1 MNSHFKTSFYTRP
14 LLLLMKHK
22 IPLWRRLTGARDADQ
37 NKIIPRIICNA
48 MHDLEKPRRWV
59 LAALAWLALMP
70 ALSWAQC
77 NTTATTTLSF
87 TDANPARPAGENWN
101 GHLQTGVPEPLG
113 VTRVSSSVLTGGNAT
128 SSLVVGTLNNAK
140 SLVWTSDF
148 SAANGVVNVTFNF
161 NRPLSNF
168 TVNLSDIDAS
178 RGALLGVDLDPNY
191 TDQVV
196 VTGANA
202 GTATLAT
209 DITLA
214 VVAGTASN
222 VAIAGNTATGVD
234 DNNAN
239 TNATVRATFATPI
252 TSLTLSYR
260 NGPGITDPDAQNIGI
275 DQMTWCR
282 LAPLAT
288 NVTTTTVPSTAVQ
301 TGISPLASAVDGA
314 VQNYFITSLPTRG
327 TLFYNSAGTTYTA
340 ITTIPTGGFSLTPAQ
355 ANSLRYTPDAT
366 YTGSVAATF
375 GYRVRDD
382 AALLSANTAT
392 YTIPLQPIASCGT
405 NPGTTTLAFGG
416 RPVGED
422 WMTHAAEAVPAGS
435 TATLISSG
443 NYQTGA
449 ATASLLEINTVNSPT
464 LTWNNDYAPGSTKT
478 SQVTFSFTR
487 PVSNFTVQVQD
498 IDAGGDFIDQVTFQ
512 GNNGTTPVT
521 PLLTAANPGAGITTI
536 SGNVATGQNIT
547 GSPVDGTVTAY
558 FSAPITSL
566 TIIYNNAS
574 AATDG
579 ANQLIGIDQMTWC
592 RALPTAVDV
601 TSAALLNSIGTA
613 GISPLA
619 SLADNV
625 PVTYTLTSVPTA
637 AQGVLSYN
645 SGGTTYTNI
654 TAAGQVLTAAQA
666 ASLRFT
672 PTAGFSGNATFTY
685 RVTDALNNL
694 STSTATYTIP
704 VVNAPCLTA
713 TAELNFRTSTPVPD
727 DWKAH
732 AAVPVGNALTT
743 VGTSNYQIAAG
754 ATTSTFSVLSGT
766 ATNNINAVQTLA
778 WVTDYANQTNNTASV
793 TFNFSRPVSNYS
805 MRVQDIDRN
814 EVSGGAAF
822 IDQVTF
828 AGSNGGTQVLPALT
842 AAGATNTVLIN
853 GNVATGTTNVAN
865 VTDGTVVAYF
875 ASPITS
881 ITLTYRNTST
891 FSADPTINGIGI
903 ELLNFC
909 RLAPVAADVTNTSR
923 PAGQGAAPINP
934 LSATAP
940 DGTITSYTIA
950 ALPPASQG
958 TFFVN
963 GVALT
968 ASTLTLTPA
977 QATQLSFAPAAGFS
991 GNAGFSYTAT
1001 DNAGA
1006 VSNVATYSV
1015 PVTNP
1020 GAPGTPAPCGTPGK
1034 DGSPTITA
1042 NPDTYYPST
1051 TTQALAVGATT
1062 INVGTAVIGGTTTT
1076 PTTIVKGDLLLVIQ
1090 MQGADIDFSNSNSY
1104 GDGVAGGGASGNLS
1118 TNFTAGTYEY
1128 VVASN
1133 ATAIAAAT
1141 GGAITLATPLVNSY
1155 VNAPATATAGPRRF
1169 QVIRVP
1175 QYGNLTLGG
1184 TLAATP
1190 WNGTTGGVLVLD
1202 VAGQTNF
1209 SGNTITAAGRGF
1221 RGGGGRT
1228 QGTTNYDATDYVNL
1242 TATDLN
1248 AQKGEGTAGTPR
1260 FVNVPTTVN
1269 DATTNATV
1277 SGGTDFYP
1285 ASSTSRGAPGN
1296 AGGGANDNVNNS
1308 GGGGGANG
1316 GFGGRGGDSFSGVK
1330 PIGGEPGASFALA
1343 SSSRLVLGG
1352 GGGAGTT
1359 NNSTG
1364 TPGAG
1369 AASSGAAGGG
1379 IVLLRTGTIIGNGL
1393 ISANGGAANSSAAD
1407 DGSGGGGAGGSILVT
1422 ANSPAGLAGLTLTA
1436 NGGAGGSNSGG
1447 TAGTHGPGGGG
1458 GGVILTNG
1466 SVASA
1471 LAAGAANGTTQGNIA
1486 YGAAAGLNG
1495 VVNTQI
1501 SLSIAGSTVGTT
1513 CAADVTTAL
1522 AGPATL
1528 APAMPSGTYKVTFTN
1543 EGPATATNVTRTVTL
1558 PAGATNIIVNGAPY
1572 SPTTANTIDFG
1583 TAASVASGASS
1594 TFTFSFTPA
1603 TTATGSASIISNVAT
1618 ASGQGSDTAPNSST
1632 INASIAPVANVATT
1646 ISAGAPVAAGTPA
1659 SVATA
1664 PKFTV
1669 NFTNNGPSPAA
1680 GVVASVQLPRGLT
1693 NVTASNGG
1701 VYSPTTGLVTYAGLT
1716 SLGNAATTTSLIN
1729 FDAPFSTP
1737 VAATASISTTTS
1749 EAGQTAD
1756 DQASTSYGITPAFDL
1771 ATTISGPAAAVATD
1785 LVTLNL
1791 TMTNNGPSAVPN
1803 AVQTAQLATGLSS
1816 VFVSNGGFYNSGA
1829 AATSV
1834 TYGGVAYTVP
1844 AGGVIYPPLAN
1855 LPSGQTVTNSV
1866 SFAMPGTAFKPTAS
1880 VSTTTTGE
1888 TALANNSA
1896 NLNNAAT
1903 NTAPAA
1909 TLNVASPTGNPANVY
1924 TTLSATTAPNT
1935 NNVTVSVVTGNRGG
1949 LGSTSASGIVET
1961 VQLLP
1966 GLSNVAITDSTGAPL
1981 PGASYNATTGVV
1993 TFASISLNSGAK
2005 LRNLITFTAPAGVG
2019 NNGQLLLT
2027 AAVAT
2032 ANLDPVPADNVAATT
2047 VAIRPTTDL
2056 AVSLTGPSTATVGQP
2071 VQYTA
2076 TLLNNGPMTAS
2087 GYNANGTLTS
2097 GIFTTVQLPVGLS
2110 GVTVTN
2116 AAGTTVTGASYDATT
2131 GLVTLPA
2138 PTTLATGA
2146 TRTYNLSFIAPA
2158 QTLAIRA
2165 SVSSATTDVTLTNN
2179 SATVI
2184 TTVTPTADLVT
2195 SVAGPATAP
2204 VGNPVTYTLNTAN
2217 NGASVAT
2224 TVVPTL
2230 QLPAGF
2236 AAATLQVNGGTGT
2249 PGTGTTVNYPDGAT
2263 YDTATGLVTFPATAS
2278 LAAGANVA
2286 NRVTFLMP
2294 SPASGQVS
2302 GVGTAT
2308 SATADLTPGNN
2319 GSSVATSIAP
2329 ATTTTADLV
2338 ATVSGSPA
2346 PVAAGSPVTFTAIF
2360 GNNGAGTATN
2370 VLPTL
2375 QLPAGLTGLTVSDNG
2390 TYSPA
2395 TGLVTWPAILSQA
2408 PNSQVSYTATFPAPA
2423 NGPLVAL
2430 VGVSSDTSEP
2440 NTTAALTNNA
2450 NTGTVIVNAFFD
2462 VVTRISGPA
2471 AALAGTS
2478 QTYTVTTLDNGPS
2491 AVPNT
2496 VGSPTIQKVTVPA
2509 GQVPTNIT
2517 GGGVYSS
2524 TDNTITWTITAA
2536 QATGPAGAVTNSYT
2550 IVQPAGGYAPVATVS
2565 TPGDSNFDPT
2575 GNTATV
2581 TTALPNQQPTAVAVV
2596 NALRSPTGNTAAN
2609 STTAPFGQLI
2619 SPLAALDPENAL
2631 SATAPYTITTIPTTA
2646 QGTLYYLNGGTYT
2659 AITGV
2664 QNLTAAQAGTL
2675 RFLPALGYVGNAAF
2689 TYLATDNAGNQSP
2702 AVTYTLPVGT
2712 DLSATYATY
2721 NTAKGGASPYVTGDV
2736 LAQATDPNATTYTST
2751 GALYNTTTGAQ
2762 LANTNNG
2769 LSNAVLTSG
2778 TLPSGV
2784 SLDPA
2789 TGRIYVSNA
2798 AALVNN
2804 NTAQNYTVSVTT
2816 TDAFGGVTTVPVTFS
2831 LGASPLPVVLSAF
2844 TATAVANRDAQ
2855 LAWTTASE
2863 LNSAAFEV
2871 ERSFDGTTF
2880 TKLGQLA
2887 AKGTTLSPSAYAFLD
2902 KGVASLANGPV
2913 YYRLKQV
2920 DRDAKFAYSPVRTVA
2935 FTKAAGAS
2943 LSLFPNPAQTTTKL
2957 DLTSLPAAST
2967 YQVTLLDA
2975 TGRAVRSLTL
2985 AGGQVQPLEL
2995 STLASGTYFVL
3006 VTGTQADGAP
3016 LRQSLRL
3023 TKE

>member
-1 MNSHFKTSFYTRP
+1 
-14 LLLLMKHK
+14 
-22 IPLWRRLTGARDADQ
+22 
-37 NKIIPRIICNA
+37 
-48 MHDLEKPRRWV
+48 
-59 LAALAWLALMP
+59 MP
-70 ALSWAQC
+70 AATWAQC
-77 NTTATTTLSF
+77 NTSATTTLSF
-87 TDANPARPAGENWN
+87 TDANPARPIGENWN
-101 GHLQTGVPEPLG
+101 GHLPTGVPELLG
-113 VTRVSSSVLTGGNAT
+113 ATRVSSSALTGGSAT
-128 SSLVVGTLNNAK
+128 SSLVVNTLNSAK
-140 SLVWTSDF
+140 TLVWSSDF

-161 NRPLSNF
+161 SRPLSNF
-168 TVNLSDIDAS
+168 TVDLANIDAS
-178 RGALLGVDLDPNY
+178 RGAVLGLDLDPNY

-202 GTATLAT
+202 ATATLAT
-209 DITLA
+209 DISLA

-222 VAIAGNTATGVD
+222 VAIAGNTATGID
-234 DNNAN
+234 DNNAS

-260 NGPGITDPDAQNIGI
+260 NGPGITDPDAQTISI

-288 NVTTTTVPSTAVQ
+288 DQTTATVPSTAVQ
-301 TGISPLASAVDGA
+301 TGINPLTSAVDGA

-327 TLFYNSAGTTYTA
+327 TLFYNLAGTYTP
-340 ITTIPTGGFSLTPAQ
+340 ITTLPTGGVSLTPAQ
-355 ANSLRYTPDAT
+355 ANSLRYTPDAA
-366 YTGSVAATF
+366 YTGNVAATF
-375 GYRVRDD
+375 TYRVRDD
-382 AALLSANTAT
+382 ANLLSANTST
-392 YTIPLQPIASCGT
+392 YSIPLQYIASCGT
-405 NPGTTTLAFGG
+405 NPGTTTLSFGT
-416 RPVGED
+416 RTAGED
-422 WMTHAAEAVPAGS
+422 WKAHVAEAVPAGA

-443 NYQTGA
+443 NYQNGA
-449 ATASLLEINTVNSPT
+449 AATSTLQTGPVNSAT
-464 LTWNNDYAPGSTKT
+464 LQWNNDYAAGSTKT
-478 SQVTFSFTR
+478 SQVTFTFTR
-487 PVSNFTVQVQD
+487 ALANFTVQVQD
-498 IDAGGDFIDQVTFQ
+498 IDAGTDFVDQVTFQ
-512 GNNGTTPVT
+512 GANGATAVT
-521 PLLTAANPGAGITTI
+521 PLLSAANPGAGITTI
-536 SGNVATGQNIT
+536 SGNVATGQNPTI
-547 GSPVDGTVTAY
+547 SPVDGTVTAY
-558 FSAPITSL
+558 FSNPITTL
-566 TIIYNNAS
+566 TISYNNATGS
-574 AATDG
+574 ADG
-579 ANQLIGIDQMTWC
+579 ASQFIGIDQMTWC

-613 GISPLA
+613 SISALA

-625 PVTYTLTSVPTA
+625 PVTYTLTSLPLAGT
-637 AQGVLSYN
+637 QGVLSYN
-645 SGGTTYTNI
+645 SSGTTYTNI

-672 PTAGFSGNATFTY
+672 PVASSSGNVTFNY
-685 RVTDALNNL
+685 RTTDALGNL
-694 STSTATYTIP
+694 SSNTAAYTIP
-704 VVNAPCLTA
+704 VVNAPCATA

-732 AAVPVGNALTT
+732 AAVPVGNSLTT
-743 VGTSNYQIAAG
+743 VGTSNYQTPAS
-754 ATTSTFSVLSGT
+754 ATTTTLSVVAGT

-778 WVTDYANQTNNTASV
+778 WVTDYANQTENTSSV

-814 EVSGGAAF
+814 EVSGSAAF

-828 AGSNGGTQVLPALT
+828 VGANGGTTVLPALT
-842 AAGATNTVLIN
+842 AVGTTNTVLLT
-853 GNVATGTTNVAN
+853 GNTATGTANVAN

-881 ITLTYRNTST
+881 LTLTYRNTST
-891 FSADPTINGIGI
+891 FAADPTTNGIGI

-909 RLAPVAADVTNTSR
+909 RLAPVATDVANTSR
-923 PAGQGAAPINP
+923 PSGQGAAPTNP

-940 DGTITSYTIA
+940 DGTIASYTIT
-950 ALPPASQG
+950 ALPSASQG

-977 QATQLSFAPAAGFS
+977 QAAQLSFAPAAGFS

-1001 DNAGA
+1001 DNAGV
-1006 VSNVATYSV
+1006 VSNPATYTV
-1015 PVTNP
+1015 PVTST
-1020 GAPGTPAPCGTPGK
+1020 GATGTPAPCATAGK
-1034 DGSPTITA
+1034 DGSPTISS

-1051 TTQALAVGATT
+1051 TAQTLAVGAVT
-1062 INVGTAVIGGTTTT
+1062 INVATATVGGTTTT
-1076 PTTIVKGDLLLVIQ
+1076 PTSIVKGDLLLVIQ

-1104 GDGVAGGGASGNLS
+1104 GDGVTGGGASGNLP

-1133 ATAIAAAT
+1133 ATPIAAAT
-1141 GGAITLATPLVNSY
+1141 GGAITLATGLVNSY
-1155 VNAPATATAGPRRF
+1155 VNAPATTTAGPRRF

-1228 QGTTNYDATDYVNL
+1228 QSVTNYDATDYVNL

-1277 SGGTDFYP
+1277 SSGTDFYP
-1285 ASSTSRGAPGN
+1285 GSSTSRGAPGN

-1316 GFGGRGGDSFSGVK
+1316 GFGGRGGDNFTGNK
-1330 PIGGEPGASFALA
+1330 AIGGEPGASFGLA

-1352 GGGAGTT
+1352 GGGAGTN

-1364 TPGAG
+1364 TPGTG

-1379 IVLLRTGTIIGNGL
+1379 IVLLRTGTIIGTGT
-1393 ISANGGAANSSAAD
+1393 ISANGSNANSSAAD

-1422 ANSPAGLAGLTLTA
+1422 ANSPAGLASLTLTA
-1436 NGGAGGSNSGG
+1436 NGGTGGTNTGG
-1447 TAGTHGPGGGG
+1447 TAGLTNSAGPHGPGGGGG

-1471 LAAGAANGTTQGNIA
+1471 LAAGAANGTTQGTSA
-1486 YGAAAGLNG
+1486 FGAAAGLNG
-1495 VVNTQI
+1495 IVNTQI
-1501 SLSIAGSTVGTT
+1501 SPSIAGSTVGTT

-1528 APAMPSGTYKVTFTN
+1528 APAQPSGAYKATFTN
-1543 EGPATATNVTRTVTL
+1543 EGPATAINVTRTVTL
-1558 PAGATNIIVNGAPY
+1558 PAGATNIILNGAPY

-1583 TAASVASGASS
+1583 TAASVASGSSS

-1603 TTATGSASIISNVAT
+1603 TTATGSAFIVSNVAT
-1618 ASGQGSDTAPNSST
+1618 ASGQGSDTAPNTST
-1632 INASIAPVANVATT
+1632 INATIPPVANVATT
-1646 ISAGAPVAAGTPA
+1646 ISAGTPVAAGTLA

-1680 GVVASVQLPRGLT
+1680 SVVASVQLPRGLT
-1693 NVTASNGG
+1693 NVTATNGG

-1716 SLGNAATTTSLIN
+1716 SLNNSVTTTSLIN
-1729 FDAPFSTP
+1729 FDAPLSTP

-1756 DQASTSYGITPAFDL
+1756 DQASASYGITPAFDL
-1771 ATTISGPAAAVATD
+1771 ATTLSGPASAVATD

-1791 TMTNNGPSAVPN
+1791 TMTNNGPSTVPN
-1803 AVQTAQLATGLSS
+1803 AVQTAQLATGLSN
-1816 VFVSNGGFYNSGA
+1816 VFVSNGGFYNTGT
-1829 AATSV
+1829 AATTV
-1834 TYGGVAYTVP
+1834 TYGGVAYNVP
-1844 AGGVIYPPLAN
+1844 AGGVIYPPLPN

-1866 SFAMPGTAFKPTAS
+1866 SFAMPATAFKPTAN

-1896 NLNNAAT
+1896 NLNNTAT
-1903 NTAPAA
+1903 NTDPAA
-1909 TLNVASPTGNPANVY
+1909 TLNVASPTGSPANVY
-1924 TTLSATTAPNT
+1924 TTLRATATAT

-1961 VQLLP
+1961 VLLLP
-1966 GLSNVAITDSTGAPL
+1966 GLSNVAITDSTGATL
-1981 PGASYNATTGVV
+1981 PGASYNATTGLV
-1993 TFASISLNSGAK
+1993 TFAGISLTSGAK
-2005 LRNLITFTAPAGVG
+2005 VRNLITFTAPAGVG

-2032 ANLDPVPADNVAATT
+2032 TNLDPVPADNMAATT
-2047 VAIRPTTDL
+2047 VAISPTTDL
-2056 AVSLTGPSTATVGQP
+2056 AIALTGPGTATVGQP

-2076 TLLNNGPMTAS
+2076 TLTNNGPMMAS

-2116 AAGTTVTGASYDATT
+2116 AAGTIITGASYAAST
-2131 GLVTLPA
+2131 GLVTLPS
-2138 PTTLATGA
+2138 PTTLIAGA

-2158 QTLAIRA
+2158 QTLTVRT
-2165 SVSSATTDVTLTNN
+2165 SVSSAATDAVLTNN
-2179 SATVI
+2179 SAAVT

-2224 TVVPTL
+2224 TVAPTL
-2230 QLPAGF
+2230 QLPGGF
-2236 AAATLQVNGGTGT
+2236 SGTTLQVNGSTGT
-2249 PGTGTTVNYPDGAT
+2249 PGTGTTVTYPGGAT
-2263 YDTATGLVTFPATAS
+2263 YDTSTGLVTFPTTAS
-2278 LAAGANVA
+2278 LAAGASIT

-2294 SPASGQVS
+2294 SPASGQVA
-2302 GVGTAT
+2302 GVATAT

-2338 ATVSGSPA
+2338 ATVSGTPA
-2346 PVAAGSPVTFTAIF
+2346 PATAGSSVTFTALF
-2360 GNNGAGTATN
+2360 GNSGTGTASN

-2375 QLPAGLTGLTVSDNG
+2375 QLPAGLNNVIMSDNG
-2390 TYSPA
+2390 TYNA
-2395 TGLVTWPAILSQA
+2395 TTGLVTWPAILSQGA
-2408 PNSQVSYTATFPAPA
+2408 NSQVSYTATFPAPA
-2423 NGPLVAL
+2423 NGPVVAIAS
-2430 VGVSSDTSEP
+2430 VSSDTSEP
-2440 NTTAALTNNA
+2440 NTAAAQANNVG
-2450 NTGTVIVNAFFD
+2450 TGTVTVNASYD

-2471 AALAGTS
+2471 TALAGTS

-2496 VGSPTIQKVTVPA
+2496 VASPTTQKVTVPA

-2536 QATGPAGAVTNSYT
+2536 QAAGPAGAVTNSFT
-2550 IVQPAGGYAPVATVS
+2550 IVQPTGGYAPTATVA
-2565 TPGDSNFDPT
+2565 TPGDSNFDPL
-2575 GNTATV
+2575 GNTASV
-2581 TTALPNQQPTAVAVV
+2581 TTSLPNQVPTAVAVV
-2596 NALRSPTGNTAAN
+2596 NALRSPAGNTAAN
-2609 STTAPFGQLI
+2609 SPTAPFGQLI
-2619 SPLAALDPENAL
+2619 TPLAALDPESAL
-2631 SATAPYTITTIPTTA
+2631 SSSAPFTITTIPTTA
-2646 QGTLYYLNGGTYT
+2646 QGTLYYSNGGTYT

-2675 RFLPALGYVGNAAF
+2675 RFLPTLGYVGNATF
-2689 TYLATDNAGNQSP
+2689 TYLATDNGGNQSP

-2712 DLSATYATY
+2712 DLSTTYATY
-2721 NTAKGGASPYVTGDV
+2721 NSAKGGASPYATGDV
-2736 LAQATDPNATTYTST
+2736 LAQATDPNATTYNSA
-2751 GALYNTTTGAQ
+2751 GALYNATTGAQ
-2762 LANTNNG
+2762 LAGTSNG
-2769 LSNAVLTSG
+2769 LSNAVLASG

-2784 SLDPA
+2784 SLDPT
-2789 TGRIYVSNA
+2789 TGRLYVSNA
-2798 AALVNN
+2798 AALVDNA
-2804 NTAQNYTVSVTT
+2804 TAQTYTVRVTT
-2816 TDAFGGVTTVPVTFS
+2816 TDAYGGVTTVPVTFS
-2831 LGASPLPVVLSAF
+2831 LGARPLPVVLTAF
-2844 TATAVANRDAQ
+2844 TASAVANRYAQ
-2855 LAWTTASE
+2855 LSWTTASE
-2863 LNSAAFEV
+2863 VNSAYFDV
-2871 ERSFDGTTF
+2871 ERSLNGSTFD
-2880 TKLGQLA
+2880 KLDQLA
-2887 AKGTTLSPSAYAFLD
+2887 AKGTTASPSAYAFTD
-2902 KGVASLANGPV
+2902 KGVASLAAGAV

-2920 DRDAKFAYSPVRTVA
+2920 DLDGKFSYSPVRTVA

-2943 LSLFPNPAQTTTKL
+2943 LSLFPNPAQTATKL
-2957 DLTSLPAAST
+2957 DLTSLPATAT
-2967 YQVTLLDA
+2967 YQVTLLDV
-2975 TGRAVRSLTL
+2975 TGRTVRTLSL
-2985 AGGQVQPLEL
+2985 AGGQVQPLEI
-2995 STLASGTYFVL
+2995 STLAAGTYYVL
-3006 VTGTQADGAP
+3006 VTGTQPDGSP

>member
-1 MNSHFKTSFYTRP
+1 MKGKILFHPRANTRP
-14 LLLLMKHK
+14 SALQ
-22 IPLWRRLTGARDADQ
+22 RST
-37 NKIIPRIICNA
+37 IPRSGAGNIQNVV
-48 MHDLEKPRRWV
+48 RT
-59 LAALAWLALMP
+59 AALALATWLALAP
-70 ALSWAQC
+70 AATWAQC

-140 SLVWTSDF
+140 TLAWTSDF

-168 TVNLSDIDAS
+168 TVNLTDIDAS

-196 VTGANA
+196 VTGAN
-202 GTATLAT
+202 GTTATLTT
-209 DITLA
+209 DISLA

-239 TNATVRATFATPI
+239 TSATVRATFATPI

-260 NGPGITDPDAQNIGI
+260 NGPGVTDPDAQNIGI

-301 TGISPLASAVDGA
+301 TGINPLASAVDGA
-314 VQNYFITSLPTRG
+314 VQNYVITSLPTRG
-327 TLFYNSAGTTYTA
+327 TLFYNLAGTYTA
-340 ITTIPTGGFSLTPAQ
+340 ITSIPAGGFSLTPAQ
-355 ANSLRYTPDAT
+355 ASSLRYTPDAT
-366 YTGSVAATF
+366 YTGNVAATF

-422 WMTHAAEAVPAGS
+422 WMAHTAEAVPAGS

-443 NYQTGA
+443 NYQSGA
-449 ATASLLEINTVNSPT
+449 TTASLLQVNTVNSPT

-487 PVSNFTVQVQD
+487 PLSNFTVQVQD

-512 GNNGTTPVT
+512 GTNGTAPVT

-558 FSAPITSL
+558 FSTPITSL

-579 ANQLIGIDQMTWC
+579 GNQLIGIDQMTWC

-613 GISPLA
+613 SISPLA

-625 PVTYTLTSVPTA
+625 PVTYTLTSIPTA

-645 SGGTTYTNI
+645 SGTTYTNI
-654 TAAGQVLTAAQA
+654 AAAGLVLTAAQA

-672 PTAGFSGNATFTY
+672 PVANFSGNATFTY

-694 STSTATYTIP
+694 STNTATYTIP
-704 VVNAPCLTA
+704 VVNAPCTAA

-732 AAVPVGNALTT
+732 AAVPVGNSLTT
-743 VGTSNYQIAAG
+743 VSTSNYQIAAG
-754 ATTSTFSVLSGT
+754 ATTNTFSVLSGT

-828 AGSNGGTQVLPALT
+828 AGANGATPVLPALT
-842 AAGATNTVLIN
+842 AAGTTNTVLIN
-853 GNVATGTTNVAN
+853 GNVATGTANVAN

-923 PAGQGAAPINP
+923 PAGQGAAAINP

-968 ASTLTLTPA
+968 AATLTLTPA
-977 QATQLSFAPAAGFS
+977 QAAQLSFAPAAGFS

-1006 VSNVATYSV
+1006 VSNVATYTV

-1020 GAPGTPAPCGTPGK
+1020 GAPGAPAPCGTPGK
-1034 DGSPTITA
+1034 DGSPTIA
-1042 NPDTYYPST
+1042 SNPDTYYPST
-1051 TTQALAVGATT
+1051 TAQTLAVGATT

-1104 GDGVAGGGASGNLS
+1104 GDGVAGGGASGNLN

-1133 ATAIAAAT
+1133 ATAIGAAT

-1316 GFGGRGGDSFSGVK
+1316 GAGGRGGDSFSGVK
-1330 PIGGEPGASFALA
+1330 PIGGEPGASFAPA

-1379 IVLLRTGTIIGNGL
+1379 IVLLRTGTITGTGT
-1393 ISANGGAANSSAAD
+1393 ISANGGSANSSAAD

-1447 TAGTHGPGGGG
+1447 TAGTHGPGGGGG

-1528 APAMPSGTYKVTFTN
+1528 APAQPSGTYKVTFTN

-1558 PAGATNIIVNGAPY
+1558 PAGATNIILNGAPY

-1583 TAASVASGASS
+1583 TAASVASGSSS

-1603 TTATGSASIISNVAT
+1603 TTATGSAFIVSNVAT
-1618 ASGQGSDTAPNSST
+1618 DSGQGSDTAPNSST
-1632 INASIAPVANVATT
+1632 INATIPPVANVATT
-1646 ISAGAPVAAGTPA
+1646 ISAGAPVAAGTLA

-1716 SLGNAATTTSLIN
+1716 SLGTNATTTSLIN
-1729 FDAPFSTP
+1729 FDAPLSTP

-1756 DQASTSYGITPAFDL
+1756 DQASASYSLTPAFDL
-1771 ATTISGPAAAVATD
+1771 ATTLSGPASAVATD
-1785 LVTLNL
+1785 LVTLHL

-1803 AVQTAQLATGLSS
+1803 AVQTAQLATGLSN

-1829 AATSV
+1829 AATTV

-1903 NTAPAA
+1903 TAPAA
-1909 TLNVASPTGNPANVY
+1909 TLNVASPAGNPANVY

-1966 GLSNVAITDSTGAPL
+1966 GLPNVAITDSTGAPL
-1981 PGASYNATTGVV
+1981 PGASYNATTGLV
-1993 TFASISLNSGAK
+1993 TFASISLNSGTK

-2032 ANLDPVPADNVAATT
+2032 ANLDPVPADNMAATT

-2056 AVSLTGPSTATVGQP
+2056 ATTLTGPSTATVGQP

-2076 TLLNNGPMTAS
+2076 TFTNNGPMTAS

-2097 GIFTTVQLPVGLS
+2097 GIFATAQLPVGLS
-2110 GVTVTN
+2110 GVTVTD
-2116 AAGTTVTGASYDATT
+2116 ATGTTVTGATYSATT
-2131 GLVTLPA
+2131 GLVAFPS
-2138 PTTLATGA
+2138 PTSEMAGVTQV
-2146 TRTYNLSFIAPA
+2146 YNLRFIAPA
-2158 QTLAIRA
+2158 QTLTVRT
-2165 SVSSATTDVTLTNN
+2165 SVSSATTDATLANN
-2179 SATVI
+2179 SAAVT

-2236 AAATLQVNGGTGT
+2236 SAATLQVNGGTGT
-2249 PGTGTTVNYPDGAT
+2249 PGTGTTVNYPGGAT
-2263 YDTATGLVTFPATAS
+2263 YDTSTGLVTFPTTAS
-2278 LAAGANVA
+2278 LAAGASVA
-2286 NRVTFLMP
+2286 NRVAFLMP
-2294 SPASGQVS
+2294 SLASGQVTA
-2302 GVGTAT
+2302 VGTAT

-2319 GSSVATSIAP
+2319 DSSVATSIAP

-2338 ATVSGSPA
+2338 ATVSGTPA
-2346 PVAAGSPVTFTAIF
+2346 PVTAGSPVTFTALF
-2360 GNNGAGTATN
+2360 GNNGTGTATN

-2375 QLPAGLTGLTVSDNG
+2375 QLPAGLANVTVSDNG

-2395 TGLVTWPAILSQA
+2395 TGLVTWPAILSQG
-2408 PNSQVSYTATFPAPA
+2408 PNSQVSYTAAFPAPA
-2423 NGPLVAL
+2423 NGPVLAV
-2430 VGVSSDTSEP
+2430 VSVSSDTSEP
-2440 NTTAALTNNA
+2440 NTIAAQTNNA
-2450 NTGTVIVNAFFD
+2450 NTGTVIVNASYD

-2524 TDNTITWTITAA
+2524 TDNTITWTISAA
-2536 QATGPAGAVTNSYT
+2536 QAAGPAGAVTNSYT
-2550 IVQPAGGYAPVATVS
+2550 IVQPAGGYAPTATVS
-2565 TPGDSNFDPT
+2565 TPGDSNLDPL
-2575 GNTATV
+2575 GNTASV
-2581 TTALPNQQPTAVAVV
+2581 TTALPNQQPTAVAIV

-2609 STTAPFGQLI
+2609 SPTAPFGQLI

-2631 SATAPYTITTIPTTA
+2631 SNSAPYTITTIPATA

-2659 AITGV
+2659 AIAGV

-2675 RFLPALGYVGNAAF
+2675 RFVPALSYVGNAAF

-2712 DLSATYATY
+2712 DLTATYATY
-2721 NTAKGGASPYVTGDV
+2721 NAAKGGASPYVTGDV
-2736 LAQATDPNATTYTST
+2736 LAQATDPNATTYTSA

-2784 SLDPA
+2784 SLDPV

-2804 NTAQNYTVSVTT
+2804 NTAQNYTVSITT
-2816 TDAFGGVTTVPVTFS
+2816 TDAYGGVTTVPVTFS
-2831 LGASPLPVVLSAF
+2831 LGARPLPVVLSAF
-2844 TATAVANRDAQ
+2844 TASAVANRDAQ
-2855 LAWTTASE
+2855 LTWTTASE
-2863 LNSAAFEV
+2863 LNSAYFDV
-2871 ERSFDGTTF
+2871 ERSLDGTSF
-2880 TKLGQLA
+2880 TKVGQLA
-2887 AKGTTLSPSAYAFLD
+2887 AKGTTISPTAYAFTD
-2902 KGVASLANGPV
+2902 KGVASLATGTV
-2913 YYRLKQV
+2913 YYRLHQV
-2920 DRDAKFAYSPVRTVA
+2920 DRDGKAAYSPVRTVA

-2957 DLTSLPAAST
+2957 DLTALPATAS

-2975 TGRAVRSLTL
+2975 TGRQVRTLTL
-2985 AGGQVQPLEL
+2985 GGGQLQPLEL
-2995 STLASGTYFVL
+2995 SSLATGTYFVL
-3006 VTGTQADGAP
+3006 VTGTQADGSP

>member
-1 MNSHFKTSFYTRP
+1 
-14 LLLLMKHK
+14 
-22 IPLWRRLTGARDADQ
+22 
-37 NKIIPRIICNA
+37 
-48 MHDLEKPRRWV
+48 LEQPRRWV
-59 LAALAWLALMP
+59 LAALAWLALLP
-70 ALSWAQC
+70 ALGWAQC
-77 NTTATTTLSF
+77 NTAATTTLSF
-87 TDANPARPAGENWN
+87 TDANAARPIGENWN

-113 VTRVSSSVLTGGNAT
+113 VTRVSSSVLTGGNAA
-128 SSLVVGTLNNAK
+128 SSLVVGRLNGAK
-140 SLVWTSDF
+140 TLVWSSDF
-148 SAANGVVNVTFNF
+148 SAADEVVNVTFNF
-161 NRPLSNF
+161 SRPLSNF
-168 TVNLSDIDAS
+168 TVDIADIDAS
-178 RGALLGVDLDPNY
+178 RGALLGLDLDPNY

-196 VTGANA
+196 VTGAN
-202 GTATLAT
+202 GGNATTLSA
-209 DITLA
+209 ISLA
-214 VVAGTASN
+214 VAGGTASS

-234 DNNAN
+234 DNNGN
-239 TNATVRATFATPI
+239 TSATVRATFATPI

-260 NGPGITDPDAQNIGI
+260 NGPGITDPDGQTIGI
-275 DQMTWCR
+275 NQMTWCR

-288 NVTTTTVPSTAVQ
+288 SVTTTTVPSTAVQ

-327 TLFYNSAGTTYTA
+327 TLFYNSTGTTYTA
-340 ITTIPTGGFSLTPAQ
+340 ITTIPAGGFSLTPAQ
-355 ANSLRYTPDAT
+355 ASSLRYTPDAT
-366 YTGSVAATF
+366 YSGSVAATF
-375 GYRVRDD
+375 DFRVRDD

-449 ATASLLEINTVNSPT
+449 ASTSVLEVNAVNSPT
-464 LTWNNDYAPGSTKT
+464 LAWNNDYAPGSTKT

-487 PVSNFTVQVQD
+487 AVSNFTVQVQD
-498 IDAGGDFIDQVTFQ
+498 IDAGTDFVDQVTFQ
-512 GNNGTTPVT
+512 GNNGTTAVM

-558 FSAPITSL
+558 FGAPITSL
-566 TIIYNNAS
+566 TIIYSNAT

-579 ANQLIGIDQMTWC
+579 ASQFIGIDQMTWC

-601 TSAALLNSIGTA
+601 TSAALLSSIGTA
-613 GISPLA
+613 SISPLA

-625 PVTYTLTSVPTA
+625 PVTYSLTSVPTA

-645 SGGTTYTNI
+645 SGGTYTNI

-672 PTAGFSGNATFTY
+672 PAAGFSGNATFTY

-694 STSTATYTIP
+694 SVNTATYTIP

-732 AAVPVGNALTT
+732 AAVPVGNSLTT
-743 VGTSNYQIAAG
+743 VSTSNYQIAPG
-754 ATTSTFSVLSGT
+754 TATNTFSVLSGT
-766 ATNNINAVQTLA
+766 ANNNVNGVQSLA

-793 TFNFSRPVSNYS
+793 TFNFSRPVSNYA
-805 MRVQDIDRN
+805 MRVQDIDRS

-822 IDQVTF
+822 ADQVTF
-828 AGSNGGTQVLPALT
+828 VGSNGGTTVLPALT
-842 AAGATNTVLIN
+842 AVGTTNTVLLS
-853 GNVATGTTNVAN
+853 GNVATGTANVTN

-891 FSADPTINGIGI
+891 FSTDPTTNAIGI
-903 ELLNFC
+903 ELLSFC
-909 RLAPVAADVTNTSR
+909 RQAPVAANVTNTSR
-923 PAGQGAAPINP
+923 PSGQSAAPVSP

-968 ASTLTLTPA
+968 ASTLTLTPT

-991 GNAGFSYTAT
+991 GTAGFTYTAT
-1001 DNAGA
+1001 DNAGV
-1006 VSNVATYSV
+1006 VSNVATYAV
-1015 PVTNP
+1015 PVANP

-1034 DGSPTITA
+1034 DGSPTLTA

-1051 TTQALAVGATT
+1051 AAQTLAVGAVT
-1062 INVGTAVIGGTTTT
+1062 INVGTAVVGGTTTT
-1076 PTTIVKGDLLLVIQ
+1076 PTSISKGDLLLVIQ
-1090 MQGADIDFSNSNSY
+1090 MQGADIDFSNSASY
-1104 GDGVAGGGASGNLS
+1104 GDGVAGGGASGNLN

-1128 VVASN
+1128 VVANN

-1141 GGAITLATPLVNSY
+1141 GGAINLATPLVNSY
-1155 VNAPATATAGPRRF
+1155 VNAPATTTAGPRRF

-1228 QGTTNYDATDYVNL
+1228 QTTSNFDSPDYVNT
-1242 TATDLN
+1242 TAANFN
-1248 AQKGEGTAGTPR
+1248 AQKGEGTAGTPN

-1277 SGGTDFYP
+1277 SGGADVYP
-1285 ASSTSRGAPGN
+1285 GGSTSRGAPGN
-1296 AGGGANDNVNNS
+1296 AGGGGNDNGNNS

-1316 GFGGRGGDSFSGVK
+1316 GFGGRGGDSFLGNKVL
-1330 PIGGEPGASFALA
+1330 GGEPGASFNLL

-1359 NNSTG
+1359 NNASG

-1379 IVLLRTGTIIGNGL
+1379 IVLLRTGTVIGTGT
-1393 ISANGGAANSSAAD
+1393 ISANGGNANNSLAD
-1407 DGSGGGGAGGSILVT
+1407 DGGGGGGAGGSILVT
-1422 ANSPAGLAGLTLTA
+1422 ATNASGLGTLTLTA
-1436 NGGAGGSNSGG
+1436 NGGTGGTNTGG
-1447 TAGTHGPGGGG
+1447 TAGPHGPGGGGG

-1466 SVASA
+1466 SVATAS
-1471 LAAGAANGTTQGNIA
+1471 AAGAASGTTQGTPA
-1486 YGAAAGLNG
+1486 SFGAAAGLAG
-1495 VVNTQI
+1495 LVNTQI
-1501 SLSIAGSTVGTT
+1501 SPSIAGSTVGTT

-1528 APAMPSGTYKVTFTN
+1528 APAVPSGTYKVTFTN

-1583 TAASVASGASS
+1583 TATSVASGASS

-1632 INASIAPVANVATT
+1632 INATIPPVANVATT
-1646 ISAGAPVAAGTPA
+1646 ISAGAPVAAGTLA

-1669 NFTNNGPSPAA
+1669 NFTNNGPSAAA
-1680 GVVASVQLPRGLT
+1680 GVVASVQLPVGLT

-1716 SLGNAATTTSLIN
+1716 SLNNAATTTSLIN
-1729 FDAPFSTP
+1729 FDAPLSTP

-1756 DQASTSYGITPAFDL
+1756 DQASASYGLTPAFDL
-1771 ATTISGPAAAVATD
+1771 ATTLSGPASAVTTD

-1803 AVQTAQLATGLSS
+1803 AVQTALLAPGLSS

-1829 AATSV
+1829 AATTV

-1844 AGGVIYPPLAN
+1844 AGGVIYPPIAN
-1855 LPSGQTVTNSV
+1855 LPSGQTATNSV
-1866 SFAMPGTAFKPTAS
+1866 SFAMPGAAFKPTAS

-1903 NTAPAA
+1903 TTAPAA
-1909 TLNVASPTGNPANVY
+1909 TLNVASPAGNPANVY

-1966 GLSNVAITDSTGAPL
+1966 GLTNVVVTDSTGAPL
-1981 PGASYNATTGVV
+1981 AGASYNATTGMV

-2032 ANLDPVPADNVAATT
+2032 ANIDPVPADNVAATT

-2056 AVSLTGPSTATVGQP
+2056 ATTLSGPGTATVGQP

-2076 TLLNNGPMTAS
+2076 TFTNNGPMTAS
-2087 GYNANGTLTS
+2087 GYNAGGTQTS
-2097 GIFTTVQLPVGLS
+2097 GVFATAQLPVGL
-2110 GVTVTN
+2110 GNVAITD
-2116 AAGTTVTGASYDATT
+2116 AAGATVAGATYSATT
-2131 GLVTLPA
+2131 GLVTFPPA
-2138 PTTLATGA
+2138 TTQMAGVTQV
-2146 TRTYNLSFIAPA
+2146 YNLRFIAPA
-2158 QTLAIRA
+2158 QTLTVRT
-2165 SVSSATTDVTLTNN
+2165 SVSSATTDLTPANN
-2179 SATVI
+2179 SAAV
-2184 TTVTPTADLVT
+2184 TTSVTPTADLVT

-2204 VGNPVTYTLNTAN
+2204 VGNPVTYTVNTAN

-2236 AAATLQVNGGTGT
+2236 SATTLQVNGGTGT
-2249 PGTGTTVNYPDGAT
+2249 PGTGTTVNYPGGAT
-2263 YDTATGLVTFPATAS
+2263 YDTATGLVTFPTTAS
-2278 LAAGANVA
+2278 LAAGASVA
-2286 NRVTFLMP
+2286 NRVAFLMP
-2294 SPASGQVS
+2294 SPAGGQVA
-2302 GVGTAT
+2302 GVATAT

-2329 ATTTTADLV
+2329 ATTTTADLY

-2346 PVAAGSPVTFTAIF
+2346 PVVAGSPVTFTAVF

-2375 QLPAGLTGLTVSDNG
+2375 QLPAGLTGVTVSDNG
-2390 TYSPA
+2390 AYSPA
-2395 TGLVTWPAILSQA
+2395 TGLVTWPAILSQNSA
-2408 PNSQVSYTATFPAPA
+2408 SQVSYTATFVAPA
-2423 NGPLVAL
+2423 NGPVVA
-2430 VGVSSDTSEP
+2430 VVSTSSDTSEP
-2440 NTTAALTNNA
+2440 NTAAALTNNT
-2450 NTGTVIVNAFFD
+2450 NTGTVIVNASYD

-2509 GQVPTNIT
+2509 GQTPTNIT
-2517 GGGVYSS
+2517 SGGVYSS
-2524 TDNTITWTITAA
+2524 FDNSITWTITAA
-2536 QATGPAGAVTNSYT
+2536 QAAGPAGAVTNSYT
-2550 IVQPAGGYAPVATVS
+2550 IVQPAGGYAPVATVA

-2581 TTALPNQQPTAVAVV
+2581 TTALPNQPPTAVAVV
-2596 NALRSPTGNTAAN
+2596 NALRSPAGNTAAN
-2609 STTAPFGQLI
+2609 SPTAPFGQLI

-2631 SATAPYTITTIPTTA
+2631 STTAPYTITTIPATT

-2659 AITGV
+2659 AIAGV

-2689 TYLATDNAGNQSP
+2689 TYLATDNAGSQSP
-2702 AVTYTLPVGT
+2702 TVTYTLPVGT
-2712 DLSATYATY
+2712 DLTATYATY
-2721 NTAKGGASPYVTGDV
+2721 NATKGGASPYVTGDV
-2736 LAQATDPNATTYTST
+2736 LAQATDPNATTYTSA
-2751 GALYNTTTGAQ
+2751 GALYNTATGAQ
-2762 LANTNNG
+2762 LAGTSNG
-2769 LSNAVLTSG
+2769 LSTAVITTG

-2784 SLDPA
+2784 SLDPV

-2798 AALVNN
+2798 AALANN
-2804 NTAQNYTVSVTT
+2804 AAAQSYTVSVTT
-2816 TDAFGGVTTVPVTFS
+2816 TDAYGGVTTVPVTFS
-2831 LGASPLPVVLSAF
+2831 LGARPLPVVLTAF
-2844 TATAVANRDAQ
+2844 TASAVANRDAQ
-2855 LAWTTASE
+2855 LNWNTASE
-2863 LNSAAFEV
+2863 VNSAAFEV
-2871 ERSFDGTTF
+2871 ERSLDGTTF
-2880 TKLGQLA
+2880 TKVGLLA
-2887 AKGTTLSPSAYAFLD
+2887 AKGTTAAPSAYAFLD
-2902 KGVASLANGPV
+2902 KGVASLANGTV

-2920 DRDAKFAYSPVRTVA
+2920 DLDGKFAYSPVRTVA
-2935 FTKAAGAS
+2935 FTKAALAS
-2943 LSLFPNPAQTTTKL
+2943 LSLYPNPAQTTTRL
-2957 DLTSLPAAST
+2957 DLSALPAASA
-2967 YQVTLLDA
+2967 YQVTLLDV

-2985 AGGQVQPLEL
+2985 GGGAVQTLEI
-2995 STLASGTYFVL
+2995 STLASGIYYVL
-3006 VTGTQADGAP
+3006 VTGNQADGSP

>member
-1 MNSHFKTSFYTRP
+1 MKYKI
-14 LLLLMKHK
+14 LL
-22 IPLWRRLTGARDADQ
+22 WNRLTGAWGTIQ
-37 NKIIPRIICNA
+37 YSMKPGIIGSALAAKGSVR
-48 MHDLEKPRRWV
+48 LGV
-59 LAALAWLALMP
+59 LAVMTWLALAP
-70 ALSWAQC
+70 AFAWAQC

-87 TDANPARPAGENWN
+87 TDANPARPTGENWN

-140 SLVWTSDF
+140 TLVWSSDF

-161 NRPLSNF
+161 TRPLSNF
-168 TVNLSDIDAS
+168 TVDVADIDAS
-178 RGALLGVDLDPNY
+178 RGALLGLDLDPNY
-191 TDQVV
+191 TDQIV
-196 VTGANA
+196 VTGAN
-202 GTATLAT
+202 GTTATPLT
-209 DITLA
+209 DISLA
-214 VVAGTASN
+214 VAGGTASN

-234 DNNAN
+234 DNNAS
-239 TNATVRATFATPI
+239 TSATVRATFATPI

-260 NGPGITDPDAQNIGI
+260 NGPGITDPDAQTIGI
-275 DQMTWCR
+275 NQMTWCR

-340 ITTIPTGGFSLTPAQ
+340 ITSIPTGGFSLTPAQ
-355 ANSLRYTPDAT
+355 ASSLRYTPDAT
-366 YTGSVAATF
+366 YTGNVAATF
-375 GYRVRDD
+375 GFRVRDD

-443 NYQTGA
+443 NYQTGTT
-449 ATASLLEINTVNSPT
+449 TASLLQVNTVNSPT
-464 LTWNNDYAPGSTKT
+464 LTWNNDYAAGSTKT

-487 PVSNFTVQVQD
+487 PLSNFTVQVQD

-512 GNNGTTPVT
+512 GNNGTAPVT

-558 FSAPITSL
+558 FSSPITSL

-579 ANQLIGIDQMTWC
+579 ASQLIGIDQMTWC
-592 RALPTAVDV
+592 RALPSAVDV

-625 PVTYTLTSVPTA
+625 PVTYTLTSIPVAGT
-637 AQGVLSYN
+637 QGVLSYN
-645 SGGTTYTNI
+645 SGGTTYTDI
-654 TAAGQVLTAAQA
+654 TAAGLVLTAAQA
-666 ASLRFT
+666 ASLRFA
-672 PTAGFSGNATFTY
+672 PVAGFSGNATFTY
-685 RVTDALNNL
+685 RVTDALSNL
-694 STSTATYTIP
+694 STNTATYTIP

-713 TAELNFRTSTPVPD
+713 TAELNYRTSTPVPD

-732 AAVPVGNALTT
+732 TAVPVGNSLTT

-754 ATTSTFSVLSGT
+754 ATTNTFSVLSGT

-778 WVTDYANQTNNTASV
+778 WVTDYASQANNTASV

-814 EVSGGAAF
+814 EVSGSAAF

-828 AGSNGGTQVLPALT
+828 AGANGATTVLPALT
-842 AAGATNTVLIN
+842 AAGTTNSVLIS
-853 GNVATGTTNVAN
+853 GNVATGTANVAN

-881 ITLTYRNTST
+881 LTLTYRNVST
-891 FSADPTINGIGI
+891 FAADPTINGIGI

-909 RLAPVAADVTNTSR
+909 RLAPVASNVTNTSR
-923 PAGQGAAPINP
+923 PGGQGAAPINP

-977 QATQLSFAPAAGFS
+977 QAAQLSFAPAAGFS

-1006 VSNVATYSV
+1006 VSNVATYAV

-1034 DGSPTITA
+1034 DGSPTLTA

-1051 TTQALAVGATT
+1051 AAQTLAVGATT
-1062 INVGTAVIGGTTTT
+1062 INVGTAVVGGTTTT
-1076 PTTIVKGDLLLVIQ
+1076 PTSIVKGDLLLVIQ
-1090 MQGADIDFSNSNSY
+1090 MQGADIDFSNSDSY
-1104 GDGVAGGGASGNLS
+1104 GDGVAGGGASGNLN

-1228 QGTTNYDATDYVNL
+1228 QSVTNYDATDYVNL

-1296 AGGGANDNVNNS
+1296 AGGGGNDNVNNS

-1379 IVLLRTGTIIGNGL
+1379 IVLLRTGTITGTGT
-1393 ISANGGAANSSAAD
+1393 ISANGGSANSSAAD

-1458 GGVILTNG
+1458 GGGVILTNG

-1501 SLSIAGSTVGTT
+1501 SSSIAGSTVGTT

-1528 APAMPSGTYKVTFTN
+1528 APAQPSGMYKVTFTN
-1543 EGPATATNVTRTVTL
+1543 EGPAPATNVTRTVTL
-1558 PAGATNIIVNGAPY
+1558 PAGATNIILNGAPY

-1583 TAASVASGASS
+1583 TAASVASGSSS

-1603 TTATGSASIISNVAT
+1603 TTATGSAVITSNVAT

-1632 INASIAPVANVATT
+1632 INANIPPVANVATT
-1646 ISAGAPVAAGTPA
+1646 ISAGTPVAAGTPA

-1664 PKFTV
+1664 AKFTV
-1669 NFTNNGPSPAA
+1669 NFTNNGPSTAA

-1716 SLGNAATTTSLIN
+1716 SLNNAATTTSLIN
-1729 FDAPFSTP
+1729 FDAPLTTP

-1756 DQASTSYGITPAFDL
+1756 DQASVSYGITPAFDL
-1771 ATTISGPAAAVATD
+1771 ATAISGPASAVATD
-1785 LVTLNL
+1785 LVTLHM

-1803 AVQTAQLATGLSS
+1803 AVQTAQLATGLSN
-1816 VFVSNGGFYNSGA
+1816 VFVSNGGFYNNGA
-1829 AATSV
+1829 AATTV
-1834 TYGGVAYTVP
+1834 TYGGVAYSVP
-1844 AGGVIYPPLAN
+1844 AGGVIYPPIAN
-1855 LPSGQTVTNSV
+1855 LPGGQMVTNTV
-1866 SFAMPGTAFKPTAS
+1866 SFAMPGTAFNPTAS

-1903 NTAPAA
+1903 TTAPAA

-1924 TTLSATTAPNT
+1924 TTLSATTVPNT

-1949 LGSTSASGIVET
+1949 LGSTSASGIAET

-1966 GLSNVAITDSTGAPL
+1966 GLPNVAITDSTGAPL
-1981 PGASYNATTGVV
+1981 AGASYNATTGLV

-2032 ANLDPVPADNVAATT
+2032 ANLDPVPADNMAATT

-2076 TLLNNGPMTAS
+2076 TLTNNGPMTAS

-2116 AAGTTVTGASYDATT
+2116 AAGTTITGASYDAST

-2138 PTTLATGA
+2138 PTTLVAGA

-2158 QTLAIRA
+2158 QTLTVRT
-2165 SVSSATTDVTLTNN
+2165 SVSSATTDATLTNN
-2179 SATVI
+2179 SAAVT

-2230 QLPAGF
+2230 QLPGGF
-2236 AAATLQVNGGTGT
+2236 SGTTLQVNGSTGT
-2249 PGTGTTVNYPDGAT
+2249 AGTGTTVNYPGGAT
-2263 YDTATGLVTFPATAS
+2263 YDTSTGLVTFPATAS
-2278 LAAGANVA
+2278 LAAGASVA

-2294 SPASGQVS
+2294 SPASGQVA
-2302 GVGTAT
+2302 GVATAT

-2319 GSSVATSIAP
+2319 GSSAATSIAP

-2338 ATVSGSPA
+2338 ATVSGAPA
-2346 PVAAGSPVTFTAIF
+2346 PVAAGAAVTFTAIF

-2375 QLPAGLTGLTVSDNG
+2375 QLPAGLTGVTVSDNG

-2408 PNSQVSYTATFPAPA
+2408 SASQVSYTATFLAPA
-2423 NGPLVAL
+2423 NGPVVA
-2430 VGVSSDTSEP
+2430 VVSVSSDTSEP
-2440 NTTAALTNNA
+2440 TTAAAQTNNT
-2450 NTGTVIVNAFFD
+2450 NTGTVIVNASYD

-2491 AVPNT
+2491 AVPST

-2517 GGGVYSS
+2517 NGGVYSS
-2524 TDNTITWTITAA
+2524 TDNSITWTITAA

-2550 IVQPAGGYAPVATVS
+2550 IVQPAGGYAPTATVA
-2565 TPGDSNFDPT
+2565 TPGDSNLDPL
-2575 GNTATV
+2575 GNTASV

-2609 STTAPFGQLI
+2609 SPNAPFGQLI
-2619 SPLAALDPENAL
+2619 SPLVALDPENAL
-2631 SATAPYTITTIPTTA
+2631 STTAPYTITTIPATA
-2646 QGTLYYLNGGTYT
+2646 QGTLYYSNGGTYT

-2664 QNLTAAQAGTL
+2664 QNLTATQAGTL

-2702 AVTYTLPVGT
+2702 AVPYTLPVGT

-2736 LAQATDPNATTYTST
+2736 LAQATDPNATTYTSA
-2751 GALYNTTTGAQ
+2751 GALYNPTTGAQ
-2762 LANTNNG
+2762 LASTNNG

-2784 SLDPA
+2784 SLDPV
-2789 TGRIYVSNA
+2789 TGRLYVSNA
-2798 AALVNN
+2798 AALANN
-2804 NTAQNYTVSVTT
+2804 ATAQSYTVSVTT
-2816 TDAFGGVTTVPVTFS
+2816 TDAFGGVSTVPVTFS
-2831 LGASPLPVVLSAF
+2831 LGARPLPVVLTAF
-2844 TATAVANRDAQ
+2844 TASSVANRDAQ
-2855 LAWTTASE
+2855 LTWSTASE
-2863 LNSAAFEV
+2863 VNSAYFEV
-2871 ERSFDGTTF
+2871 ERSLDGTTF
-2880 TKLGQLA
+2880 DKLDQVA
-2887 AKGTTLSPSAYAFLD
+2887 AKGTTLSPSTYALTD
-2902 KGVASLANGPV
+2902 KGVASLATGNV

-2920 DRDAKFAYSPVRTVA
+2920 DLDAKFSYSPVRTVA
-2935 FTKAAGAS
+2935 FTKAAVAS
-2943 LSLFPNPAQTTTKL
+2943 LSLYPNPAQTATKL
-2957 DLTSLPAAST
+2957 DLSALPAANS
-2967 YQVTLLDA
+2967 YQVTLLDV
-2975 TGRAVRSLTL
+2975 TGRAVRTLTS
-2985 AGGQVQPLEL
+2985 AGGVAQPLEL
-2995 STLASGTYFVL
+2995 TTLATGTYYVL
-3006 VTGTQADGAP
+3006 VTGSLADGSP

>member
-1 MNSHFKTSFYTRP
+1 MH
-14 LLLLMKHK
+14 
-22 IPLWRRLTGARDADQ
+22 RLG
-37 NKIIPRIICNA
+37 
-48 MHDLEKPRRWV
+48 KPIFSIV
-59 LAALAWLALMP
+59 ALLAWLTLAPVLV
-70 ALSWAQC
+70 WAQC
-77 NTTATTTLSF
+77 NTSATTTLSF

-128 SSLVVGTLNNAK
+128 SSLVVGTLSNAK
-140 SLVWTSDF
+140 TLVWSSDY

-161 NRPLSNF
+161 TRPLFNF
-168 TVNLSDIDAS
+168 TVDLADIDAS
-178 RGALLGVDLDPNY
+178 RGALLGLDLDPNY

-196 VTGANA
+196 VTGAN
-202 GTATLAT
+202 GTTATTLT
-209 DITLA
+209 DISLA
-214 VVAGTASN
+214 VAGGTASN

-234 DNNAN
+234 DNNAS
-239 TNATVRATFATPI
+239 TSATVRATFATAI

-260 NGPGITDPDAQNIGI
+260 NGPGITDPDAQTIGI
-275 DQMTWCR
+275 NQMTWCR

-340 ITTIPTGGFSLTPAQ
+340 ITSIPTGGFSLTPAQ
-355 ANSLRYTPDAT
+355 ANSLRYTPDAA
-366 YTGSVAATF
+366 YTGNVAATF

-392 YTIPLQPIASCGT
+392 YTIPLQPIASCGP

-416 RPVGED
+416 RPVGEQ

-435 TATLISSG
+435 TATLINSG

-449 ATASLLEINTVNSPT
+449 ASTSLLEVNTVNSPT

-487 PVSNFTVQVQD
+487 PLANFTVQVQD
-498 IDAGGDFIDQVTFQ
+498 IDAGADFIDQVTFQ
-512 GNNGTTPVT
+512 GNNGTAPVT

-579 ANQLIGIDQMTWC
+579 GNQLIGIDQMTWC

-613 GISPLA
+613 SISPLA

-625 PVTYTLTSVPTA
+625 PVTYTLTSIPTA

-645 SGGTTYTNI
+645 SGTTYTNI
-654 TAAGQVLTAAQA
+654 AAAGQVLTAAQA

-694 STSTATYTIP
+694 SANTATYTIP

-732 AAVPVGNALTT
+732 AAVPVGNSLTT
-743 VGTSNYQIAAG
+743 VSTSNYQIAAG
-754 ATTSTFSVLSGT
+754 ATTNTFSVLSGT

-778 WVTDYANQTNNTASV
+778 WVTDYANQANNTASV

-814 EVSGGAAF
+814 EVSGSAAF

-828 AGSNGGTQVLPALT
+828 VGANGGTPVLPALT
-842 AAGATNTVLIN
+842 AAGTANTVLIS
-853 GNVATGTTNVAN
+853 GNVATGTVNVAN

-891 FSADPTINGIGI
+891 FSADPTTNGIGI

-909 RLAPVAADVTNTSR
+909 RLAPVAANVTNASR
-923 PAGQGAAPINP
+923 PAGQGATPINP

-958 TFFVN
+958 AFFVN

-968 ASTLTLTPA
+968 ATTLTLTTA
-977 QATQLSFAPAAGFS
+977 QAAQLSFAPAAGFS

-1001 DNAGA
+1001 DNAGV
-1006 VSNVATYSV
+1006 VSNVATYAV

-1042 NPDTYYPST
+1042 NPNTYYPSA

-1062 INVGTAVIGGTTTT
+1062 INVGTAVVGGTTTT
-1076 PTTIVKGDLLLVIQ
+1076 PTTIVRGDLLLVIQ

-1104 GDGVAGGGASGNLS
+1104 GDGVAGGGASGNLN

-1133 ATAIAAAT
+1133 ALPISAAS
-1141 GGAITLATPLVNSY
+1141 GGAINLATPLVNSY

-1190 WNGTTGGVLVLD
+1190 WNGSTGGVLVLD

-1209 SGNTITAAGRGF
+1209 SGNIITAAGRGF

-1228 QGTTNYDATDYVNL
+1228 QTTSNFDSPDYVNL

-1285 ASSTSRGAPGN
+1285 GSSTSRGAPGN
-1296 AGGGANDNVNNS
+1296 AGGGGNDNGNNS

-1316 GFGGRGGDSFSGVK
+1316 GFGGRGGDSFLSNRA
-1330 PIGGEPGASFALA
+1330 IGGEPGASFALA
-1343 SSSRLVLGG
+1343 SSRLVLGG

-1359 NNSTG
+1359 NNSSG

-1379 IVLLRTGTIIGNGL
+1379 IVLLRTGTIIGSGT
-1393 ISANGGAANSSAAD
+1393 ISANGSNANNSLAD
-1407 DGSGGGGAGGSILVT
+1407 DGGGGGGAGGSILVT
-1422 ANSPAGLAGLTLTA
+1422 ATNASGLGTLTLTA
-1436 NGGAGGSNSGG
+1436 NGGTGGTNTGG
-1447 TAGTHGPGGGG
+1447 TAGPHGPGGGGG

-1466 SVASA
+1466 GVAAASA
-1471 LAAGAANGTTQGNIA
+1471 TGAASGTTQGTPPSF
-1486 YGAAAGLNG
+1486 GAAAGLVG

-1501 SLSIAGSTVGTT
+1501 SPSIAGSTVGTT

-1528 APAMPSGTYKVTFTN
+1528 APAQPSGTYQVTFTN

-1558 PAGATNIIVNGAPY
+1558 PAGATNIILNGAPY

-1603 TTATGSASIISNVAT
+1603 TTATGSAVIVSNVAT

-1632 INASIAPVANVATT
+1632 INATIPPVANVATT
-1646 ISAGAPVAAGTPA
+1646 ISAGAPVAAGTLA
-1659 SVATA
+1659 AVATA

-1669 NFTNNGPSPAA
+1669 SFTNNGPSPAA

-1716 SLGNAATTTSLIN
+1716 SLNNAATTTSLIN
-1729 FDAPFSTP
+1729 FDAPLSTP

-1756 DQASTSYGITPAFDL
+1756 NQASASYGITPAFDL
-1771 ATTISGPAAAVATD
+1771 ATTISGPASAVATD

-1829 AATSV
+1829 AATTV

-1903 NTAPAA
+1903 TTAPAA
-1909 TLNVASPTGNPANVY
+1909 TLNVASPAGNPANVY

-1966 GLSNVAITDSTGAPL
+1966 GLTNVAITDSTGTPL
-1981 PGASYNATTGVV
+1981 PGASYNATTGLV
-1993 TFASISLNSGAK
+1993 TLASISLTSGTK
-2005 LRNLITFTAPAGVG
+2005 VRNLITFTAPAGVG

-2032 ANLDPVPADNVAATT
+2032 ANLDPVPADNLAATT

-2056 AVSLTGPSTATVGQP
+2056 ATTLTGPSTATVGQP

-2076 TLLNNGPMTAS
+2076 TFTNNGPMTAS
-2087 GYNANGTLTS
+2087 GYNANGTPTS
-2097 GIFTTVQLPVGLS
+2097 GIFATAQLPVGLG
-2110 GVTVTN
+2110 GVTVTD
-2116 AAGTTVTGASYDATT
+2116 ATGALITGATYSAAT
-2131 GLVTLPA
+2131 GLVTFPS
-2138 PTTLATGA
+2138 PTTQMAGVTQV
-2146 TRTYNLSFIAPA
+2146 YNLRFIAPA
-2158 QTLAIRA
+2158 QTLTVRTSI
-2165 SVSSATTDVTLTNN
+2165 SSATTDATLTNN
-2179 SATVI
+2179 SAALT

-2204 VGNPVTYTLNTAN
+2204 MGNPVTYTLNTAN

-2224 TVVPTL
+2224 TIVPTL

-2236 AAATLQVNGGTGT
+2236 SGATLQVNGSTGT
-2249 PGTGTTVNYPDGAT
+2249 PGTGTTVNYPGGAT

-2278 LAAGANVA
+2278 LATGASVA

-2294 SPASGQVS
+2294 SPASGQVA
-2302 GVGTAT
+2302 GVATAT

-2329 ATTTTADLV
+2329 VTTTTADLF
-2338 ATVSGSPA
+2338 ATVSGAPA

-2375 QLPAGLTGLTVSDNG
+2375 QLPAGLANVTVSDNG
-2390 TYSPA
+2390 IYSPA

-2408 PNSQVSYTATFPAPA
+2408 ATTQVAYTATFLAPA
-2423 NGPLVAL
+2423 NGPVVA
-2430 VGVSSDTSEP
+2430 VASVSSDTSEP
-2440 NTTAALTNNA
+2440 NTAAAQANNA
-2450 NTGTVIVNAFFD
+2450 NTGSVIVNASYD

-2471 AALAGTS
+2471 TALAGTS

-2509 GQVPTNIT
+2509 GQTPTNIT

-2524 TDNTITWTITAA
+2524 TDNSITWTITAA
-2536 QATGPAGAVTNSYT
+2536 QAAGPAGAVTNSYT
-2550 IVQPAGGYAPVATVS
+2550 IVQPAGGYAPTATVS
-2565 TPGDSNFDPT
+2565 TPGDSNLDPL
-2575 GNTATV
+2575 GNTASV

-2609 STTAPFGQLI
+2609 SPTAPFGQLI

-2631 SATAPYTITTIPTTA
+2631 SNSAPYTITTIPTTA

-2659 AITGV
+2659 AVTGV

-2675 RFLPALGYVGNAAF
+2675 RFLPALGYVGNASF

-2721 NTAKGGASPYVTGDV
+2721 NPAKGGASPYATGDV
-2736 LAQATDPNATTYTST
+2736 LAQATDPNATTYNPA
-2751 GALYNTTTGAQ
+2751 GALYNPTTGAQ
-2762 LANTNNG
+2762 LAGTSNG
-2769 LSNAVLTSG
+2769 LSNAVITSG

-2784 SLDPA
+2784 SLDPL
-2789 TGRIYVSNA
+2789 TGRLFVSNA

-2804 NTAQNYTVSVTT
+2804 ATAQSYTVSITT
-2816 TDAFGGVTTVPVTFS
+2816 TDAYGGVTTVPVTFT
-2831 LGASPLPVVLSAF
+2831 LGARPLPVVLTAF
-2844 TATAVANRDAQ
+2844 TASAVANRDAQ
-2855 LAWTTASE
+2855 LSWTTASE
-2863 LNSAAFEV
+2863 VNAAYFDV
-2871 ERSFDGTTF
+2871 ERSLDGTTF
-2880 TKLGQLA
+2880 DKLDQVA
-2887 AKGTTLSPSAYAFLD
+2887 AKGTTASPSTYALTD
-2902 KGVASLANGPV
+2902 KGVASLTTGTV

-2920 DRDAKFAYSPVRTVA
+2920 DLDAKFSYSPVRTVA
-2935 FTKAAGAS
+2935 FAKATVAS
-2943 LSLFPNPAQTTTKL
+2943 LSLFPNPAQNTTTL
-2957 DLTSLPAAST
+2957 DLSALPATAT
-2967 YQVTLLDA
+2967 YQVTLLDV
-2975 TGRAVRSLTL
+2975 TGRAVRTLTL
-2985 AGGQVQPLEL
+2985 AGGQAQPLEL
-2995 STLASGTYFVL
+2995 TTLAAGTYYVL
-3006 VTGTQADGAP
+3006 VTGTQADGSA

-3023 TKE
+3023 TKN